1 MRDQNTQEI
10 IKKAQN
16 GDKNAMTQL
25 IQNNKGLIWT
35 IVKKFQNRGYELED
49 LYQVAVIGFI
59 KCIKRFDAKFDVRLS
74 TYAVPYVLGEVK
86 KHIRDTGPIRISRS
100 LKELAIRA
108 LDIKTQYYKKNGE
121 EIRIEE
127 LAKCMQTSKEE
138 ITLALEAFQP
148 IYSLDEQTG
157 DENDEGLSLL
167 NKMSSRTDEAT
178 DLINKVWLQDAIKN
192 LKEQEKQV
200 ILLRYYKGKT
210 QSEIAKILG
219 ITQVQVSRIEHKT
232 LENMRTKMAI

>member
-121 EIRIEE
+121 EIR
-127 LAKCMQTSKEE
+127 
-138 ITLALEAFQP
+138 
-148 IYSLDEQTG
+148 
-157 DENDEGLSLL
+157 
-167 NKMSSRTDEAT
+167 
-178 DLINKVWLQDAIKN
+178 
-192 LKEQEKQV
+192 V
-200 ILLRYYKGKT
+200 ILLDDA
-210 QSEIAKILG
+210 SIAK
-219 ITQVQVSRIEHKT
+219 
-232 LENMRTKMAI
+232 